1 MKSAWSDLF
10 VVGLSQ
16 YPNILPLTSVVNALF
31 PCTQSSC
38 ISSKLTMIMGYAS
51 KLQVFIET
59 VQNLNLDAFEY
70 SALKTLAIFSDG
82 N

>member
-1 MKSAWSDLF
+1 
-10 VVGLSQ
+10 
-16 YPNILPLTSVVNALF
+16 
-31 PCTQSSC
+31 
-38 ISSKLTMIMGYAS
+38 MGYAS